1 MRSSL
6 IIVGFFILGS
16 LLGYFGV
23 IPTSIL
29 EGDISF
35 YALGAL
41 MFCVGISL
49 GSDPETLKSFKKI
62 NPLLHHMP
70 LLTIIGTVA
79 GSAIVSIFL
88 PERSAIDSMAVGS
101 GLGYYSLS
109 SIFIT
114 EFKGAELGTIALL
127 SNISR
132 EILAL
137 LLAPVFVK
145 YFGKLAPISAGGTTN
160 GYDITY
166 HYEIFRKR
174 IYGFVRLPWI
184 CHRSKCAVFG
194 DAILFDI
201 IDSHDATQEKMHIVV
216 ALPERTLPYNSLLL
230 N

>member
-23 IPTSIL
+23 VPTSFI

-41 MFCVGISL
+41 MFCVGVSL
-49 GSDPETLKSFKKI
+49 GSDPETLKNFKNI
-62 NPLLHHMP
+62 NPRLLLLP
-70 LLTIIGTVA
+70 LLTIVGTLA
-79 GSAIVSIFL
+79 GAAIVGMLL
-88 PERSAIDSMAVGS
+88 PNRSVIDSMAVGS

-145 YFGKLAPISAGGTTN
+145 FFGKLAPISAGGATTMDTTLPIIMKFS
-160 GYDITY
+160 GKEFMILSIY
-166 HYEIFRKR
+166 H
-174 IYGFVRLPWI
+174 GFVTDLSVPFL
-184 CHRSKCAVFG
+184 VT
-194 DAILFDI
+194 LFCSI
-201 IDSHDATQEKMHIVV
+201 
-216 ALPERTLPYNSLLL
+216 
-230 N
+230 

>member
-23 IPTSIL
+23 VPTSFL

-49 GSDPETLKSFKKI
+49 GSDPESLKSFKKI
-62 NPLLHHMP
+62 NPRLLLLP
-70 LLTIIGTVA
+70 LLTIVGTLVGA
-79 GSAIVSIFL
+79 AIVGMLL
-88 PERSAIDSMAVGS
+88 PNRSVVDSMAVGS

-145 YFGKLAPISAGGTTN
+145 YFGKLAPISAGGATTMDTTLPIIMKFS
-160 GYDITY
+160 GKEYMVLSVF
-166 HYEIFRKR
+166 H
-174 IYGFVRLPWI
+174 GFVTDLSVPFL
-184 CHRSKCAVFG
+184 VT
-194 DAILFDI
+194 LFCSI
-201 IDSHDATQEKMHIVV
+201 
-216 ALPERTLPYNSLLL
+216 
-230 N
+230 

>member
-23 IPTSIL
+23 IPTSFL

-35 YALGAL
+35 YALGLL

-62 NPLLHHMP
+62 NPRLLLLP

-114 EFKGAELGTIALL
+114 EYKGAELGTIALL

-145 YFGKLAPISAGGTTN
+145 YFGKLAPISAGGATTMDTTLPIIMRFS
-160 GYDITY
+160 GKEYMVLSVF
-166 HYEIFRKR
+166 H
-174 IYGFVRLPWI
+174 GFVTDLSVPFL
-184 CHRSKCAVFG
+184 VT
-194 DAILFDI
+194 LFCSI
-201 IDSHDATQEKMHIVV
+201 
-216 ALPERTLPYNSLLL
+216 
-230 N
+230 

>member
-16 LLGYFGV
+16 LLGYFEV
-23 IPTSIL
+23 VPTSFL

-62 NPLLHHMP
+62 NPRLLLLP
-70 LLTIIGTVA
+70 LLTIVGTLVGA
-79 GSAIVSIFL
+79 AIVGMLL
-88 PERSAIDSMAVGS
+88 PNRSVVNSMAVGS

-114 EFKGAELGTIALL
+114 EYKGAELGTIALL

-145 YFGKLAPISAGGTTN
+145 YFGKLAPISAGGATTMDTTLPIIMKFS
-160 GYDITY
+160 GKEYMVLSVF
-166 HYEIFRKR
+166 H
-174 IYGFVRLPWI
+174 GFVTDLSVPFL
-184 CHRSKCAVFG
+184 VT
-194 DAILFDI
+194 LFCLI
-201 IDSHDATQEKMHIVV
+201 
-216 ALPERTLPYNSLLL
+216 
-230 N
+230 

>member
-23 IPTSIL
+23 VPTSFL

-62 NPLLHHMP
+62 NPRLLLLP
-70 LLTIIGTVA
+70 LLTIVGTLVGA
-79 GSAIVSIFL
+79 AIVGMLL
-88 PERSAIDSMAVGS
+88 PNRSVVDSMAVGS

-145 YFGKLAPISAGGTTN
+145 YFGKLAPISAGGATTMDTTLPIIMKFS
-160 GYDITY
+160 GKEYMVLSVF
-166 HYEIFRKR
+166 H
-174 IYGFVRLPWI
+174 GFVTDLSVPFL
-184 CHRSKCAVFG
+184 VT
-194 DAILFDI
+194 LFCSI
-201 IDSHDATQEKMHIVV
+201 
-216 ALPERTLPYNSLLL
+216 
-230 N
+230 

>member
-23 IPTSIL
+23 IPTSFL

-35 YALGAL
+35 YALGLL

-62 NPLLHHMP
+62 NPRLLLLP
-70 LLTIIGTVA
+70 LLTILGTVA

-88 PERSAIDSMAVGS
+88 LERSAIDSMAVGS

-114 EFKGAELGTIALL
+114 EYKGAELGTIALL

-145 YFGKLAPISAGGTTN
+145 YFGKLAPIAAGGATTMDTTLPIIMKFS
-160 GYDITY
+160 GKEYMVLSVF
-166 HYEIFRKR
+166 H
-174 IYGFVRLPWI
+174 GFVTDLSVPFL
-184 CHRSKCAVFG
+184 VT
-194 DAILFDI
+194 LFCSI
-201 IDSHDATQEKMHIVV
+201 
-216 ALPERTLPYNSLLL
+216 
-230 N
+230 